1 MKYTDGLET
10 TRLITRFVV
19 PEDAALWIEYF
30 DDPVNCTFIPNTNML
45 PNEERAKE
53 WIGYVLKRYAEN
65 RLGMQALIH
74 KDTGELIGMCG
85 LMIQEVSG
93 SSETE
98 VGYHL
103 LRRHWGK
110 GYASEA
116 AQKFRDY
123 GFENNMADS
132 IVSIIHPLN
141 FLSKNVAMRN
151 GMSLSEK
158 GGNWRGM
165 EVDVFRITLPE
176 WEKLKR

>member
-1 MKYTDGLET
+1 MTYTDGLET
-10 TRLITRFVV
+10 ARLTTRFVV
-19 PEDAALWIEYF
+19 PEDAALWTEF
-30 DDPVNCTFIPNTNML
+30 FTDPVNCTFILNPSML
-45 PNEERAKE
+45 SNEERAKE
-53 WIGYVLKRYAEN
+53 WIGYVMKRYSEN

-74 KDTGELIGMCG
+74 KETDEFIGMCG

-93 SSETE
+93 TSETE

-116 AQKFRDY
+116 AQRFRDY

-141 FLSKNVAMRN
+141 FPSKNVAMRN
-151 GMSLSEK
+151 GMTLREK
-158 GGNWRGM
+158 GGNWRDQ
-165 EVDVFRITLPE
+165 EVDVFRINRTE
-176 WEKLKR
+176 WENRRA